1 MGDYKKGLKRKVAEY
16 KFLIHD
22 LRVEKFVN
30 DIIHFHVTLNTDLEI
45 YNIEQ
50 AQALHSE
57 DLHELKTLASEMRKS
72 VQTYSNAVRS
82 FSPDEKIIAVGNDY
96 IEHIQEICELVLNPL
111 WGRFDKVM
119 AFLPE
124 DCRSARSRSHYRNCV
139 RWICGV
145 YYRIE
150 YFYQDLDNKMAYE
163 EFDVG
168 HDIFDFTNNVIY
180 GYVTEKSASR
190 VDIQLENKA
199 TAVIGGNKPRFRR
212 MYFNLV
218 MNAVDAMQE
227 KRVGILKI
235 RVYKDEEK
243 VHLQV
248 KDNGVGIF
256 PEKIKHLILE
266 KKSLDGELHSLGF
279 VFVQQTVKEFNG
291 ELSIESEVGV
301 GTTITVSMPY
311 IQGRKPSKSPK
322 SKCEKYLVFKLN
334 NNSDQENINYVEKN
348 AEIDEIE
355 TESQTE
361 VIETVEKQETVVSP
375 NEEKIDREK
384 YCGELIMDDYKHSKA
399 QYPGSVFAISVNYQ
413 NKLDFFTHK
422 PYEKYW
428 NISHE
433 DLSPMFYESTVRGR
447 LEENDNGDI
456 EVILKSPHG
465 VKDYFDLKNHSD
477 SERNADQYKTMMR
490 DEYILIARKL
500 INTGMPQSISASVTN
515 LEKFFENHQETFNSD
530 PFPLEV
536 MSKLKLSTENGE

>member
-1 MGDYKKGLKRKVAEY
+1 MFMGDYKNGLKRKAAEY

-50 AQALHSE
+50 AQALHNE
-57 DLHELKTLASEMRKS
+57 DLQELKKLACGMRKS
-72 VQTYSNAVRS
+72 VQSYSNAVRS
-82 FSPDEKIIAVGNDY
+82 FSPDEKIIAKGNSY

-168 HDIFDFTNNVIY
+168 QDIFDYTNNVIY

-190 VDIQLENKA
+190 VDIQLEKTA

-218 MNAVDAMQE
+218 MNAVDAMQK
-227 KRVGILKI
+227 KRVGVLKI
-235 RVYKDEEK
+235 RVFKDDEK
-243 VHLQV
+243 VYLQV
-248 KDNGVGIF
+248 QDNGVGIF
-256 PEKIKHLILE
+256 PEKIKHLLSE
-266 KKSLDGELHSLGF
+266 KTSLDGELHALGF

-291 ELSIESEVGV
+291 ELSLESEVGS
-301 GTTITVSMPY
+301 GTTMTVSMPY
-311 IQGRKPSKSPK
+311 IPGRKPSKAPK

-334 NNSDQENINYVEKN
+334 NNSNQQNIAYVDKESEENSESSIDIDDTPEKVE
-348 AEIDEIE
+348 A
-355 TESQTE
+355 TA
-361 VIETVEKQETVVSP
+361 SP
-375 NEEKIDREK
+375 IEEKIDREK
-384 YCGELIMDDYKHSKA
+384 YCGDLLMDDYKNSQA

-413 NKLDFFTHK
+413 NQLDFFTHK

-433 DLSPMFYESTVRGR
+433 DLSPMFYESSVRGR
-447 LEENDNGDI
+447 LEENDQGDTEI
-456 EVILKSPHG
+456 ILKAPHS
-465 VKDYFDLKNHSD
+465 VKEFFDLKDIPD
-477 SERNADQYKTMMR
+477 SERGIERYQVMMR

-500 INTGMPQSISASVTN
+500 VNTGMLKSVMCSVTD
-515 LEKFFENHQETFNSD
+515 LEKFYENHQKIFKSD
-530 PFPLEV
+530 PFPLQTLAKLALSSEKVEV
-536 MSKLKLSTENGE
+536 